1 MQYGCAFEFFVN
13 HKIKL
18 CHFEEVG
25 PTAGNY
31 IKEIRPVL
39 ERKTPCFLSC
49 AMPRF
54 DRAV

>member
-1 MQYGCAFEFFVN
+1 MDVLLNFLSII
-13 HKIKL
+13 KIKL
-18 CHFEEVG
+18 CHFEEVDL
-25 PTAGNY
+25 TAGNY